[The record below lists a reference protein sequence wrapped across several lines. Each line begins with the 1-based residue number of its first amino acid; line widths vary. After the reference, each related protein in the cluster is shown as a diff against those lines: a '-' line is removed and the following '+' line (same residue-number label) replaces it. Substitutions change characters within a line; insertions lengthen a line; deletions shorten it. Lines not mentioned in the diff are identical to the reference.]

1 MCGPLPQRFD
11 SITFDVDFQPVNSS
25 VLVSCA
31 VLHPVTPAPAP
42 VAGPLLQRSPVRPP
56 LVQGPALAVPQ
67 LGAPP
72 PVQLATVEG
81 GVLDGTAD
89 TIVLDDPS
97 LAGGGPATKPTTR
110 ATVSVAPAKV
120 FPLILKPSSPTIG
133 MDAVAM

>member
-11 SITFDVDFQPVNSS
+11 SITFDVDFKPVNSS

-31 VLHPVTPAPAP
+31 VLHPVAPAPAP
-42 VAGPLLQRSPVRPP
+42 LAGPLQQRISARPP
-56 LVQGPALAVPQ
+56 LARGPAVAVPQ

-72 PVQLATVEG
+72 PADSASVEG

-97 LAGGGPATKPTTR
+97 LAGGGPAAKPVDQTTI
-110 ATVSVAPAKV
+110 SVTPAKV
-120 FPLILKPSSPTIG
+120 LALTLKPSYPSTG
-133 MDAVAM
+133 LRVWGR